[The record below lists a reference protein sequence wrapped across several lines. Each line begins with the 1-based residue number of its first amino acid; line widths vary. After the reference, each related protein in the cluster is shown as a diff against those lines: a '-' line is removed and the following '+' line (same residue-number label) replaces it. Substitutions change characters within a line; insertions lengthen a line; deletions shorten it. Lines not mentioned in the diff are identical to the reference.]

1 MTPQQ
6 IIEHYGS
13 PVRAASKIGVSLP
26 AVHTWIKNGKVPRL
40 SQLAIQTLTRG
51 KLKADKDL
59 F

>member
-1 MTPQQ
+1 MKPNE
-6 IIEHYGS
+6 IINHYGS
-13 PVRAASKIGVSLP
+13 PVKAAYKIGVSLQ
-26 AVHTWIKNGKVPRL
+26 AVHNWINNGKVPRL